1 MSEDFHRLAREMT
14 DFCETR
20 AYNGGTKGKRVV
32 TNVMFRKPDG
42 FAGNLMGAAWQAGTA
57 EPAERG
63 AGRAARWWIRW
74 SVPLLVIGFLLGQA
88 VLVEGLA
95 PFAVPF
101 FAVAYHLRRDR
112 FLPIAIA
119 LCGGAALVSTDHLFV
134 TLLACAMYLML
145 QLGLERRKR
154 VARSDLSHA
163 PLLTALAVFGA
174 HTGYTYGMANTLTVS
189 QAVGYAVEG
198 ALSFLLTLI
207 FVQALPLVTS
217 RRYRRPLRQEEV
229 VCALILLGS
238 VLIGTVN
245 WQFYGMAVH
254 HVLAQYFLLVFA
266 FAGGGGIGVTAGVVI
281 GLMLALADIGELN
294 HMSLLG
300 FAGLLSG
307 LLREARK
314 PGAVTGLLIGASLFT
329 FYMEPTGRMWSALG
343 ESLVAAV
350 LFVLTPRV
358 PLRQLAALLPGT
370 HEHLL
375 NQQSYM
381 RQVRQATA
389 ARVEQF
395 ARLFQKL
402 AHSFAQ
408 ADPDAQHGKADVMK
422 ELDSFLGDVTAVTC
436 NVCRKKDVC
445 WGEKAEETYD
455 WMRYFAGVVAADG
468 TFRRQLPFEWKRH
481 CVKAQDVLNVMAD
494 QYPLF
499 RERFR
504 LNQRI
509 RDNRLLVA
517 EQLSGV
523 SRVMD
528 DFAAEIRREGQD
540 LVVQE
545 GQIREALEE
554 IGLSVRK
561 VDIYSLAEGNVD
573 IEVSQPSCDGR
584 DECEKIVAPLVSDL
598 LGETVAVAEKRCHA
612 YADGYCTMCLRTAH
626 KYRVQSAIAAVAKD
640 GGWLS
645 GDSFAT
651 LDLGNG
657 RYAVALSDGMGNGE
671 RAHRESSETLEL
683 LKEMLSVG
691 FDEQMA
697 IKSVNAVLSLRS
709 TEETFATLDLAII
722 DLHSAE
728 AKFLKTGSTPSFI
741 KRGREV
747 FTVSAGNLPI
757 GILRDIEVDVVT
769 LGLKPGDLLIMLTDG
784 VYDAPTV
791 ENKERFLKR
800 MIAELDT
807 DDPQEVA
814 DLLLEHVVRHHQGAI
829 RDDMT
834 VAVVRIDQYVPEW
847 ATIKLPHVRPIE
859 RPRIVS

>member
-1 MSEDFHRLAREMT
+1 MT
-14 DFCETR
+14 N
-20 AYNGGTKGKRVV
+20 A
-32 TNVMFRKPDG
+32 MFRKTDG
-42 FAGNLMGAAWQAGTA
+42 WTGKLFGPVPWLAGAG

-63 AGRAARWWIRW
+63 AQAVQRGWIRW
-74 SVPLLVIGFLLGQA
+74 GVPLLVIGFLLGQA

-112 FLPIAIA
+112 VLPIVLA

-134 TLLACAMYLML
+134 TILSCAMYLIL

-174 HTGYTYGMANTLTVS
+174 HTGYTYGMANALTVY
-189 QAVGYAVEG
+189 QAVAYAVEG

-207 FVQALPLVTS
+207 FVQALPLMTS
-217 RRYRRPLRQEEV
+217 RRYRHPLRQEEA

-238 VLIGTVN
+238 VLIGTIDWRFFGV
-245 WQFYGMAVH
+245 AVH

-281 GLMLALADIGELN
+281 GLMLTLADIGELN
-294 HMSLLG
+294 QMSLLA

-314 PGAVTGLLIGASLFT
+314 PGAVAGLLIGASLFT

-343 ESLVAAV
+343 ESLAAAF

-370 HEHLL
+370 HEHLIS
-375 NQQSYM
+375 QQAYM

-389 ARVEQF
+389 ARIEQF
-395 ARLFQKL
+395 AHLFQKL

-408 ADPDAQHGKADVMK
+408 ADRDASDGKTDVMK
-422 ELDSFLGDVTAVTC
+422 EMDAFLSGVTAVTC
-436 NVCRKKDVC
+436 NVCRRKDVC

-468 TFRRQLPFEWKRH
+468 AYRRQIPFEWKRH
-481 CVKAQDVLNVMAD
+481 CLKAQDVLKVMAD
-494 QYPLF
+494 QYPAF
-499 RERFR
+499 RERLL

-509 RDNRLLVA
+509 RDSRQLVA

-523 SRVMD
+523 SRVMG

-540 LVVQE
+540 LGVQE

-561 VDIYSLAEGNVD
+561 VDIYNLAEGNVD
-573 IEVSQPSCDGR
+573 IEVSQPSCNGR

-598 LGETVAVAEKRCHA
+598 LGETVAVAEKRCQA

-626 KYRVQSAIAAVAKD
+626 KYRVASAIAAVAKD

-683 LKEMLSVG
+683 LKEMLCVG

-697 IKSVNAVLSLRS
+697 IKSVNALLSLRT
-709 TEETFATLDLAII
+709 TEDTFATLDLAIL
-722 DLHSAE
+722 DLHTAE

-747 FTVSAGNLPI
+747 FTVTAGNLPI

-784 VYDAPTV
+784 VYDAPKV

-800 MIAELDT
+800 MIADLAT

-814 DLLLEHVVRHHQGAI
+814 DLLLEQVVRHHHGAI
-829 RDDMT
+829 HDDMT
-834 VAVVRIDQYVPEW
+834 VAVVRIDPYVPEW
-847 ATIKLPHVRPIE
+847 ATIKMPRLRPVE
-859 RPRIVS
+859 RPRVVS